1 MCKEFERALRQE
13 LLAVKQLLQMFLHL
27 AELREARQLV
37 QEALKRREAK
47 NTSNRTKTPW
57 KQDRKDLKRLKN

>member
-1 MCKEFERALRQE
+1 M
-13 LLAVKQLLQMFLHL
+13 KQLLQMFLHL